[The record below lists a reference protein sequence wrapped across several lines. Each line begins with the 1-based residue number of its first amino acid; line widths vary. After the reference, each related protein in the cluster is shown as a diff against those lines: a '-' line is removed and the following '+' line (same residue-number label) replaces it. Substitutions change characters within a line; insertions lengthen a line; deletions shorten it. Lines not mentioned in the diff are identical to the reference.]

1 MAWRYR
7 RSKSFGPFR
16 MTASNSGLGFSF
28 GGPLGRISVNTR
40 GQVRQTTRIPGLGL
54 YNTQQIGTIGGS
66 GRTPHRSSSGSQS
79 SYSPTSPA
87 QQTTTYPHLTTALP
101 VARAGTLPAY
111 ELATPSSRAK
121 AIATTIMFIILE
133 TLAIMFLIGAA
144 GAAKSP
150 EWVGAGLLGVLIVG
164 LFFTIRSGRAPKP
177 AANNIVIPPSAPI
190 TAVHQYDLLTAT
202 PTTSVTPNS
211 DTAHAPINLPGQ
223 ITVSAFDATGG
234 IVDLDPAK
242 PDVVSVKVVEVKTA
256 PTQIADF
263 VKLPVGS
270 DGLRHGVHEGILIP
284 TGTEWRAYGLVHS
297 DDNPDMFHHL
307 DIAAAISVQ
316 VGRLSIRDVR
326 TYAPLFSGHP
336 VQISLYIEATPGLE
350 QFEVRFL
357 NRPATSGDDPIS
369 TTPVST
375 TTPAV
380 TSMSTTTI
388 EPASTAEPTG
398 QPQISQQ
405 SQALPA
411 ANWFIDPTNSQQ
423 WRWWDG
429 TAWTTYTSPK

>member
-16 MTASNSGLGFSF
+16 LTATKSGLGFSF

-66 GRTPHRSSSGSQS
+66 GRTSHRSSSES
-79 SYSPTSPA
+79 SSHYSPTSPA
-87 QQTTTYPHLTTALP
+87 QQSTTYPHLTTALP
-101 VARAGTLPAY
+101 VAKAGALPAY
-111 ELATPSSRAK
+111 ELATPRSRAK
-121 AIATTIMFIILE
+121 AIATTIMFVILE
-133 TLAIMFLIGAA
+133 TLAILFLIGAA

-150 EWVGAGLLGVLIVG
+150 DWVSAGLVGVLIVG
-164 LFFTIRSGRAPKP
+164 LFFTIRSGRTPKP
-177 AANNIVIPPSAPI
+177 TANNIVNPPSMPI
-190 TAVHQYDLLTAT
+190 TSVQQTGPLTVT
-202 PTTSVTPNS
+202 PTTNVTPNS

-242 PDVVSVKVVEVKTA
+242 PGVVSVKVVEVKTA

-270 DGLRHGVHEGILIP
+270 DGLRHGVHEGLLIP
-284 TGTEWRAYGLVHS
+284 TGTEWRAYCLVHS

-307 DIAAAISVQ
+307 DVVAAISVQ

-350 QFEVRFL
+350 HFEVRFL
-357 NRPATSGDDPIS
+357 DRPATSGDDPIP

-375 TTPAV
+375 TTPAL
-380 TSMSTTTI
+380 TSTSTTTS
-388 EPASTAEPTG
+388 EPTSTAEPMG
-398 QPQISQQ
+398 QPQISTQ

-411 ANWFIDPTNSQQ
+411 ANWFVDPTNDHQ

-429 TAWTTYTSPK
+429 TAWTSYTSPR